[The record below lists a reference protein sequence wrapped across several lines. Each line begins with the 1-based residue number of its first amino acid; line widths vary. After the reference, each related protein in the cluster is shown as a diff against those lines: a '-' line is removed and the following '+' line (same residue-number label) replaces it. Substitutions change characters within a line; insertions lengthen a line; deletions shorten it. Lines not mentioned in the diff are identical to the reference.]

1 MLEICREDSG
11 AEGISVDEI
20 ARGKSRRGER
30 KCSRTASILF
40 FSGERGIAQVGGA
53 WMYRTIKTFYAKVR
67 GLVLI
72 LWVAVSHG
80 RRLCRSLKN
89 KVNTQSIL
97 LRILEDCW
105 RGL

>member
-1 MLEICREDSG
+1 MENH
-11 AEGISVDEI
+11 EGEREI
-20 ARGKSRRGER
+20 AREPQAFYFFTGER
-30 KCSRTASILF
+30 D
-40 FSGERGIAQVGGA
+40 IAQVGGA

-80 RRLCRSLKN
+80 RRLCRCLKN